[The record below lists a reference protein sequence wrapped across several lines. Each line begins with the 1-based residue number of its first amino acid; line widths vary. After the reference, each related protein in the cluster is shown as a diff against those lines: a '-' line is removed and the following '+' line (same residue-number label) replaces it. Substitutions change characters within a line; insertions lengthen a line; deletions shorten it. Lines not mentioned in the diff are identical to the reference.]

1 MYWYRV
7 EYRESWDV
15 ENRLHVAYVPAP
27 EDASRDCIHF
37 NLYKHFRFPITTD
50 AFIQIEK
57 FAPVEKTVVDDTQG
71 LTNTQ

>member
-27 EDASRDCIHF
+27 ENASLDRIKVS
-37 NLYKHFRFPITTD
+37 LYAQFRFPIATD
-50 AFIQIEK
+50 AFVLAEK
-57 FAPVEKTVVDDTQG
+57 FTPVEKTVVDDAQG
-71 LTNTQ
+71 LTNTR

>member
-7 EYRESWDV
+7 EYYESWDV

-27 EDASRDCIHF
+27 EGASLDRIKVS
-37 NLYKHFRFPITTD
+37 LYKQFRFPISSD
-50 AFIQIEK
+50 AYVQIEK

>member
-7 EYRESWDV
+7 EYRGSWDV
-15 ENRLHVAYVPAP
+15 TESLRVGYVTAP
-27 EDASRDCIHF
+27 ENASSDRIKVS
-37 NLYKHFRFPITTD
+37 LYKQFRFPISSD
-50 AFIQIEK
+50 AYVQIEK

>member
-7 EYRESWDV
+7 EYYESWDV

-27 EDASRDCIHF
+27 DGASSDQIKF
-37 NLYKHFRFPITTD
+37 SLYKQFRFPITTD

-57 FAPVEKTVVDDTQG
+57 FAPVEKTIVDEQG
-71 LTNTQ
+71 LTNTR

>member
-27 EDASRDCIHF
+27 EGASLDRIKVS
-37 NLYKHFRFPITTD
+37 LYKQFGFPISTD
-50 AFIQIEK
+50 AFVLAEN
-57 FAPVEKTVVDDTQG
+57 FTPVEKTIVDEQG
-71 LTNTQ
+71 LTNTK